1 MQIVMDKDQMDMV
14 RGIIRRI
21 GSVAKFSK
29 YHGIPNSTVRDWYY
43 GYSNPPQWL
52 IDMVDRATPKK
63 DI

>member
-1 MQIVMDKDQMDMV
+1 MRIVMSKDQIDAV
-14 RGIIRRI
+14 RSIIKRI
-21 GSVAKFSK
+21 GSVAKFAK

-52 IDMVDRATPKK
+52 VDMVGRATPEK